1 MERGDFMFFHFVKKG
16 DSLYKLS
23 KHYGVSIKQLV
34 DDNDLSSPND
44 LVVGQ
49 CLIIKLKNRSYR
61 PSKGET
67 LQQVA
72 NNNFISVK
80 KLVDDNPYLKNMT
93 TFTGEE
99 KVMIDYD
106 LDQKYNLGVNGYCY
120 TDIKERPLS
129 ESLKYLTYLSIFS
142 YRVNFDGSLN
152 SIADEKLIDQAL
164 NYNVAPIMVITNTKE
179 NGGFDSELVSKLLT
193 SSEYQEKLLNQILT
207 TLKSKRYYGLNID
220 FEYVNPNDKDNFRV
234 FVNRVKNRIKPEGFD
249 LSIALAPKVSSTQK
263 GLLYEAHDYEELG
276 KIVDRV
282 IIMTYEWGYTYGPAM
297 AVAPLDKVRQVIDYA
312 KQVINPKKIY
322 MGIPNYG
329 YDFILP
335 YDKTKAAKSIGNKEA
350 VDLAIKEGAEI
361 KFDETSETP
370 YFHYKKDDVLHIV
383 HFEDPCS
390 LSRKFNYA
398 IDSGIGGISIW
409 TINQYYRPLS
419 LLIDYYFTDKK
430 VIDRD

>member
-1 MERGDFMFFHFVKKG
+1 MFFHFVKKG

-34 DDNDLSSPND
+34 DDNDLSSPSD
-44 LVVGQ
+44 LVIGQ

-72 NNNFISVK
+72 NNNFISVR

-120 TDIKERPLS
+120 TDIKERPLN

-142 YRVNFDGSLN
+142 YRVNSDGSLN

-297 AVAPLDKVRQVIDYA
+297 AVAPLNKVRQVIDYA
-312 KQVINPKKIY
+312 KQVIDPKKIY

-329 YDFILP
+329 YDFIWP

-350 VDLAIKEGAEI
+350 VD
-361 KFDETSETP
+361 
-370 YFHYKKDDVLHIV
+370 
-383 HFEDPCS
+383 
-390 LSRKFNYA
+390 
-398 IDSGIGGISIW
+398 
-409 TINQYYRPLS
+409 
-419 LLIDYYFTDKK
+419 
-430 VIDRD
+430 